1 MIIDTMGT
9 DDDSIGTLA
18 SQEQNR
24 LAQAMLVS
32 QQPKDTRHVM
42 FTRTIAI
49 SNQLRKIMYMH
60 NFTSSF
66 TIVDSGADSIVVGTG
81 WKFVKIY
88 PNRTVDLQGF
98 SESETK
104 KYNCKIGTACTVMK
118 DSNGKDYLIIANE
131 AIQNRKSD
139 ISLLSEIQ
147 LRHNGIIVDSV
158 SKKHQG
164 LDGPGTQS
172 IYSADRSL
180 QFRMQQRA
188 AMMTLIHRLPTE
200 EDIRT
205 LPRFELTSN
214 TIWNPC
220 QQNDDPDTVN
230 AIEDPFMNNANIV
243 TSTNNDDSSISSEN
257 LPVTNP
263 LEFELPDDFHI
274 PDRIPPT
281 IEFPPVR
288 NQVPIIPD
296 IENPV
301 DPVHNTTIDDESIK
315 PTELPPYRPAARI
328 LEYLKEPTDLLH
340 GSKQYIDIHEQ
351 DIHENDRALYNEL
364 KQTLQNPLS
373 TERYAYH
380 LERSQYTSLRPQS
393 HTHEISSFH
402 TSIHDERITTENN
415 QWDDTF
421 YDTNED
427 NTDLSSIDEEQS
439 QTDHY
444 YTARQNSKPSDKLSR
459 AFHLRID
466 HTNFI
471 RENDVDTFLSELTD
485 KELFGYNEPFDSFS
499 YHTDPVIRK
508 SQISYMLTRSNPI
521 DAAKPQPFLGFR
533 PLEVIR
539 RTLEQTTQLARLAT
553 GLPMRRHVKALF
565 PFLNRKR
572 IDETVATDTFFSSIR
587 DVSGTNCAQIFYGL
601 RSHFMN
607 IYPLKTEAEGPQ
619 AFDDFAR
626 YEGLP
631 NVIRSDNSKM
641 QRYSQKLL
649 TRLREWLVAAEFT
662 EPHHPQQ
669 NPAEL
674 RAIRWI
680 KKNIQVLRMRT
691 GAPDTVWYWM
701 AKYLVD
707 IHNITADETL
717 GWATPW
723 SKRRGETPDI
733 SAFLQF
739 RFYEHVYYLDPEQKF
754 PGTKEKTG
762 YWLGVADHVGDRL
775 CFHILTTDTHRVIE
789 RSVVRSALSDP
800 NRTLTFP
807 I

>member
-1 MIIDTMGT
+1 MLHAFHTSLDGGRFTTVDNDSSNNQEPQDIFYDTDTFNPQEYTQDVDRHTEPTLIQPNPDIID
-9 DDDSIGTLA
+9 
-18 SQEQNR
+18 
-24 LAQAMLVS
+24 
-32 QQPKDTRHVM
+32 
-42 FTRTIAI
+42 
-49 SNQLRKIMYMH
+49 
-60 NFTSSF
+60 
-66 TIVDSGADSIVVGTG
+66 
-81 WKFVKIY
+81 
-88 PNRTVDLQGF
+88 
-98 SESETK
+98 
-104 KYNCKIGTACTVMK
+104 
-118 DSNGKDYLIIANE
+118 
-131 AIQNRKSD
+131 D
-139 ISLLSEIQ
+139 I
-147 LRHNGIIVDSV
+147 
-158 SKKHQG
+158 
-164 LDGPGTQS
+164 
-172 IYSADRSL
+172 
-180 QFRMQQRA
+180 
-188 AMMTLIHRLPTE
+188 
-200 EDIRT
+200 
-205 LPRFELTSN
+205 
-214 TIWNPC
+214 
-220 QQNDDPDTVN
+220 
-230 AIEDPFMNNANIV
+230 
-243 TSTNNDDSSISSEN
+243 
-257 LPVTNP
+257 
-263 LEFELPDDFHI
+263 
-274 PDRIPPT
+274 
-281 IEFPPVR
+281 
-288 NQVPIIPD
+288 
-296 IENPV
+296 
-301 DPVHNTTIDDESIK
+301 IDDE
-315 PTELPPYRPAARI
+315 
-328 LEYLKEPTDLLH
+328 
-340 GSKQYIDIHEQ
+340 Q
-351 DIHENDRALYNEL
+351 
-364 KQTLQNPLS
+364 
-373 TERYAYH
+373 
-380 LERSQYTSLRPQS
+380 
-393 HTHEISSFH
+393 
-402 TSIHDERITTENN
+402 
-415 QWDDTF
+415 
-421 YDTNED
+421 
-427 NTDLSSIDEEQS
+427 
-439 QTDHY
+439 Y
-444 YTARQNSKPSDKLSR
+444 YTARQNQKPSDRLTK
-459 AFHLRID
+459 AFHLQID
-466 HTNFI
+466 KSNFI
-471 RENDVDTFLSELTD
+471 RNIDVDQFLESLPDRELV
-485 KELFGYNEPFDSFS
+485 GYNEPFNS
-499 YHTDPVIRK
+499 YEYFTHDVHREYQTDIHANF
-508 SQISYMLTRSNPI
+508 MLTRSNPI
-521 DAAKPQPFLGFR
+521 DAAKLQPFLGFR

-607 IYPLKTEAEGPQ
+607 IYPLKTEADGPQ

-662 EPHHPQQ
+662 EPHNPQQ

-807 I
+807 SDDYEPTQPIDPNNRIDMNITRNIPRTPQHVDDNDEFKRRN